1 MGEPGQSYVW
11 SPACEFIVR
20 GWERWEVKHL
30 STSRKRYSVSSGER
44 KWMSLNRVR
53 VIAVGCCVCGVV
65 GSIITLP
72 TRGGAVINHGD
83 SRTIWEG

>member
-30 STSRKRYSVSSGER
+30 STSWKRYSVSSGER
-44 KWMSLNRVR
+44 KWKSLNRVR
-53 VIAVGCCVCGVV
+53 VIAGGCCVCGVV
-65 GSIITLP
+65 GLP
-72 TRGGAVINHGD
+72 VISPIGGGAVINHGC
-83 SRTIWEG
+83 S

>member
-1 MGEPGQSYVW
+1 MGEPGQSCVW

-65 GSIITLP
+65 GLP
-72 TRGGAVINHGD
+72 VISPIGGGAVINHGC
-83 SRTIWEG
+83 S

>member
-1 MGEPGQSYVW
+1 MGEPGQSCVW

-65 GSIITLP
+65 GLP
-72 TRGGAVINHGD
+72 VISPIGGGVVINHGC
-83 SRTIWEG
+83 S

>member
-1 MGEPGQSYVW
+1 MGEPGQSCVW

-44 KWMSLNRVR
+44 KRKSLNHAC
-53 VIAVGCCVCGVV
+53 VIPVGGCVCGVV
-65 GSIITLP
+65 GHTGEGP
-72 TRGGAVINHGD
+72 TFFGVVIKDCG
-83 SRTIWEG
+83 

>member
-1 MGEPGQSYVW
+1 MGEPGQSCVW

-20 GWERWEVKHL
+20 GWVRWEVKHL

-44 KWMSLNRVR
+44 KWKSLNRVR

-65 GSIITLP
+65 GLP
-72 TRGGAVINHGD
+72 VISPIGGGAVINHGC
-83 SRTIWEG
+83 S

>member
-1 MGEPGQSYVW
+1 MGEPGQSCVW

-65 GSIITLP
+65 GLTVISPIG
-72 TRGGAVINHGD
+72 GGAVINHGC
-83 SRTIWEG
+83 S

>member
-1 MGEPGQSYVW
+1 MGKPGQSCVW

-44 KWMSLNRVR
+44 KWKSLNRVR

-65 GSIITLP
+65 GLP
-72 TRGGAVINHGD
+72 VTSPIGGGAVINHGC
-83 SRTIWEG
+83 S

>member
-44 KWMSLNRVR
+44 KWKSLNRVR

-65 GSIITLP
+65 GLFVDPP
-72 TRGGAVINHGD
+72 TGGRVSDKPMG
-83 SRTIWEG
+83 

>member
-1 MGEPGQSYVW
+1 MGEPGQSCVW

-44 KWMSLNRVR
+44 KWKSLNRVR
-53 VIAVGCCVCGVV
+53 VIAAGCCVCGVV
-65 GSIITLP
+65 GLP
-72 TRGGAVINHGD
+72 VISPIGGGAVINHGC
-83 SRTIWEG
+83 S